1 MSGWVHSRIVTVV
14 CQVVV
19 SVGVPFMVRANS
31 VGDHRCELDRLVD
44 VVSIVVGKIVGHW
57 LKVSLRIVRLEIVFH

>member
-1 MSGWVHSRIVTVV
+1 L
-14 CQVVV
+14 
-19 SVGVPFMVRANS
+19 VRANS